1 MEAVANHTKI
11 GTSTKGGQFLLQE
24 YAGSDIFIPEEFN
37 EEQNAIAQMCRDFV
51 DHEVMPNVPA
61 LDDMKDPTL
70 MPNLLKKAGEQ
81 GLLGVSIPQQ
91 YGGFGLDTNTAM
103 RATEILGS
111 AHSFSVALLAHT
123 GIGTLPILYFGTEEQ
138 KAKYLPKLA
147 SGEWLACYCLT
158 EPGSGSDALG
168 AKSKAVL
175 SKDGKEYL
183 LNGQKMWITNGGFAD
198 ILTVFAKIDGE
209 QFTGFIVEKGYPGI
223 TMNEEEKK
231 MGIKG
236 SSTRQ
241 IFFTDVKVPA
251 NNLLGEV
258 GKGHRIAFNILNIGR
273 LKLGAATLG
282 SSKLVIT
289 QSVKYAMERHQFGK
303 AIASFGAI
311 QTKLADMAIYAFSS
325 ESATY
330 RATNDV
336 NNMEMDLLAQGKS
349 FEVALLTA
357 AQEFAAEC
365 SIMKVHGSECLDFC
379 VDEGV
384 QIYGG
389 YGFSAEYPMDRAY
402 RDSRIN
408 RIYEG
413 TNEINRML
421 SVSYLLGK
429 TMKGEL
435 DLFSAAMAVQKELT
449 SVPEF
454 GGSDDGKPFAA
465 ERAYVKNLKKAVLMV
480 AGAAAQKYMQK
491 LQDEQEIL
499 MSLADMLMDVY
510 VSESTLL
517 RVEKL
522 VSMQG
527 EAAVQEQID
536 IMRTLIVEAQD
547 RVESYGKRAINAMA
561 EGDMLRMMLMG
572 LKRFTKS
579 EPYNTVAAKRR
590 IAAKMLDKGGWC
602 F

>member
-1 MEAVANHTKI
+1 METATVAHKQI
-11 GTSTKGGQFLLQE
+11 GVLTKGGEFLVKE
-24 YAGSDIFIPEEFN
+24 YAPDAIFIPEEFS
-37 EEQNAIAQMCRDFV
+37 EEQRSIGQMCRDFV
-51 DHEVMPNVPA
+51 DHEVMPKVPA
-61 LDDMKDPTL
+61 LDDMKDPQL
-70 MPNLLKKAGEQ
+70 MPDLLRKAGEQ
-81 GLLGVSIPQQ
+81 GLLGASVPQE
-91 YGGFGLDTNTAM
+91 YGGFGLDLNTSM
-103 RATEILGS
+103 LTTEELGS

-123 GIGTLPILYFGTEEQ
+123 GIGTLPILYFGTPEQ

-147 SGEWLACYCLT
+147 SGEWKAAYCLT

-175 SKDGKEYL
+175 SPDKKHYI

-198 ILTVFAKIDGE
+198 VYTVFAKIDGE
-209 QFTGFIVEKGYPGI
+209 HFTGFIVERNYPGI
-223 TMNEEEKK
+223 SMNEEEKK

-241 IFFTDVKVPA
+241 IFFNDVKVPVE
-251 NNLLGEV
+251 NVLGEI
-258 GKGHRIAFNILNIGR
+258 GKGHKIAFNILNIGR
-273 LKLGAATLG
+273 LKLSAATLG
-282 SSKLVIT
+282 SSKRVIT
-289 QSVKYAMERHQFGK
+289 QAVKYANERNQFGK
-303 AIASFGAI
+303 PIASFGAI
-311 QTKLADMAIYAFSS
+311 QEKLAGMAIYAYSN

-330 RATNDV
+330 RATNDI
-336 NNMEMDLLAQGKS
+336 NNYEQKLLAEGKPY
-349 FEVALLTA
+349 EVALLAA
-357 AQEFAAEC
+357 AQEFASEC
-365 SIMKVHGSECLDFC
+365 SVMKVHGSECLDFC

-384 QIYGG
+384 QIFGG

-449 SVPEF
+449 SVPDF
-454 GGSDDGKPFAA
+454 GSSDEGLMAA
-465 ERAYVKNLKKAVLMV
+465 EKRYIRNLKKAILMV

-499 MSLADMLMDVY
+499 MAVADMLMDTY
-510 VSESTLL
+510 VAESTLL
-517 RVEKL
+517 RTAKL
-522 VSMQG
+522 VSLKG
-527 EAAVQEQID
+527 EAAAQGQID
-536 IMRTLIVEAQD
+536 MTRVLLAETQD
-547 RVESYGKRAINAMA
+547 RVNAAGKRAINAMA
-561 EGDMLRMMLMG
+561 DGDMQRIMLMG
-572 LKRFTKS
+572 LKRFTKNDG
-579 EPYNTVAAKRR
+579 YNTIAAKRR
-590 IAAKMLDKGGWC
+590 IAKQLIEKNAWC